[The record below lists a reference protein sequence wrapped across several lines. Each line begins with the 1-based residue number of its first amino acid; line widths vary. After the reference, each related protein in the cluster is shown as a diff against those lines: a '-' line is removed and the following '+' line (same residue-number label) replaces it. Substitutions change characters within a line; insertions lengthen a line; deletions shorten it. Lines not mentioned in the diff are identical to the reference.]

1 MSKIFLIGFIGVGKT
16 TVGRVLADSLNY
28 TFYDTDDEQ
37 HWDRLGFSQDELFFN
52 DREKFHEV
60 ESDILKFILRDKK
73 NSVIST
79 GGSIVLREENIN
91 LMKSGGIIVY
101 MKSNVKTLNDRIN
114 NSEDYKKVAIRNRF
128 SLEDMK
134 IFMDD
139 REPKYKIANLEVD
152 TNDKSIEEVC
162 LNIELYVRLYNNNID
177 IKVLKENNVFL
188 VGSSILR
195 LFMNIPLDTDLDF
208 YIEMEENYKR
218 VDEYFNNNFH
228 FNYDWTMED
237 GNFKSYKCNSNEV
250 QLMNR
255 LESVDKFIDNSDFRI
270 TKSYFSFKDE
280 KFVFHKRFFDD
291 IKNKR
296 LVYESKDNPGPIG
309 TMKRIDKYEKLGF
322 KVDNKSFKKLYD
334 IVKFTEEGGYL
345 DKLKGVVKKVSWL
358 RGEEIYPN
366 IPNIDVFV
374 NWLMEIKEHKYFD
387 KFNYYLFGGFI
398 SWPEKTKDIDIL
410 ITKRDGQYATLK
422 ELEELMVNMFNSAY
436 DTHGFFL
443 DTCYMRIPQWIADY
457 PRNKEILKSV
467 ERKQLFITITKYKP
481 EYVVRFKRYGKLN
494 CCYMGTWEKFWKDK
508 DIESEMIHRWVDLD
522 ANYARIIDLRRII
535 KYYENNNKRN
545 IGDFLNEFQEYSGY

>member
-91 LMKSGGIIVY
+91 LMKSDGIIVY

-162 LNIELYVRLYNNNID
+162 FNIELYVRLYNNNID

-255 LESVDKFIDNSDFRI
+255 LQSVDKFIDNSDFRI

-296 LVYESKDNPGPIG
+296 LVYGSKDNPGPIG
-309 TMKRIDKYEKLGF
+309 TMKRIDKYKKLGF
-322 KVDNKSFKKLYD
+322 KIDNKSFKKLYD

-398 SWPEKTKDIDIL
+398 SWPEKTKDIDLL
-410 ITKRDGQYATLK
+410 ITKRDGQHATLK
-422 ELEELMVNMFNSAY
+422 ELEKLMVYMFDLAY
-436 DTHGFFL
+436 DIHKFFL
-443 DTCYMRIPQWIADY
+443 DTFYMRTPQWIADY
-457 PRNKEILKSV
+457 PRDEERLRSV
-467 ERKQLFITITKYKP
+467 EKTGLWITITKNKP
-481 EYVVRFKRYGKLN
+481 EYPIKFRRYGKLN
-494 CCYMGTWEKFWKDK
+494 CCYRPSFTNWYDN
-508 DIESEMIHRWVDLD
+508 DSDMINRWVDLD
-522 ANYARIIDLRRII
+522 ANYTKMVDLRRII
-535 KYYENNNKRN
+535 KYYENNKERN
-545 IGDFLNEFQEYSGY
+545 IEDFLNEFQEYSGY

>member
-28 TFYDTDDEQ
+28 TFYDTDDDQ
-37 HWDRLGFSQDELFFN
+37 HWDRLGFSRDELFFN

-60 ESDILKFILRDKK
+60 ESGILKFILRDKK

-162 LNIELYVRLYNNNID
+162 LNIELYVRFYNNNID

-228 FNYDWTMED
+228 FNYDWTIED
-237 GNFKSYKCNSNEV
+237 ANLKSYKCNSNEV

-280 KFVFHKRFFDD
+280 KFVFHKRFFED
-291 IKNKR
+291 IKNK
-296 LVYESKDNPGPIG
+296 
-309 TMKRIDKYEKLGF
+309 
-322 KVDNKSFKKLYD
+322 
-334 IVKFTEEGGYL
+334 
-345 DKLKGVVKKVSWL
+345 
-358 RGEEIYPN
+358 
-366 IPNIDVFV
+366 
-374 NWLMEIKEHKYFD
+374 EIKL
-387 KFNYYLFGGFI
+387 NTII
-398 SWPEKTKDIDIL
+398 SENRVGD
-410 ITKRDGQYATLK
+410 TLHRIK
-422 ELEELMVNMFNSAY
+422 NMNKWVLLLM
-436 DTHGFFL
+436 
-443 DTCYMRIPQWIADY
+443 
-457 PRNKEILKSV
+457 
-467 ERKQLFITITKYKP
+467 RKI
-481 EYVVRFKRYGKLN
+481 
-494 CCYMGTWEKFWKDK
+494 
-508 DIESEMIHRWVDLD
+508 
-522 ANYARIIDLRRII
+522 
-535 KYYENNNKRN
+535 
-545 IGDFLNEFQEYSGY
+545 

>member
-28 TFYDTDDEQ
+28 TFYDTDDDQ
-37 HWDRLGFSQDELFFN
+37 HWDRLGFSRDELFFN

-208 YIEMEENYKR
+208 YIEMEEN
-218 VDEYFNNNFH
+218 
-228 FNYDWTMED
+228 
-237 GNFKSYKCNSNEV
+237 
-250 QLMNR
+250 
-255 LESVDKFIDNSDFRI
+255 
-270 TKSYFSFKDE
+270 
-280 KFVFHKRFFDD
+280 
-291 IKNKR
+291 
-296 LVYESKDNPGPIG
+296 
-309 TMKRIDKYEKLGF
+309 
-322 KVDNKSFKKLYD
+322 
-334 IVKFTEEGGYL
+334 
-345 DKLKGVVKKVSWL
+345 
-358 RGEEIYPN
+358 
-366 IPNIDVFV
+366 
-374 NWLMEIKEHKYFD
+374 
-387 KFNYYLFGGFI
+387 
-398 SWPEKTKDIDIL
+398 
-410 ITKRDGQYATLK
+410 
-422 ELEELMVNMFNSAY
+422 
-436 DTHGFFL
+436 
-443 DTCYMRIPQWIADY
+443 
-457 PRNKEILKSV
+457 
-467 ERKQLFITITKYKP
+467 
-481 EYVVRFKRYGKLN
+481 
-494 CCYMGTWEKFWKDK
+494 
-508 DIESEMIHRWVDLD
+508 
-522 ANYARIIDLRRII
+522 
-535 KYYENNNKRN
+535 
-545 IGDFLNEFQEYSGY
+545 